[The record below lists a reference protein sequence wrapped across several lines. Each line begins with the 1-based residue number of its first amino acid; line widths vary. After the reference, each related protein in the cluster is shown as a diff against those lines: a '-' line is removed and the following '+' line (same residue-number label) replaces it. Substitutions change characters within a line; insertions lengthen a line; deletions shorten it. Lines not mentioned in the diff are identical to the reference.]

1 MMQSSST
8 RRFPGT
14 PPRVTRGSTH
24 EAMSGIIGILL
35 EVGQFVS
42 LLLCILCLYA
52 FVHTVFFTPFT
63 STHERLLSSFKM
75 FLLAAGVCSLSG
87 WIFAEEE
94 WRQGN
99 PNPCVSAT
107 LPMKA
112 FFWVTLAILIL
123 FLVSWYLEEYFLPL
137 RAQPLW

>member
-1 MMQSSST
+1 MTQSSST
-8 RRFPGT
+8 RRFPAT
-14 PPRVTRGSTH
+14 ARTTRGSTH
-24 EAMSGIIGILL
+24 QEKSGVLGILL
-35 EVGQFVS
+35 ELGQFVS

-52 FVHTVFFTPFT
+52 FFHTVFFTPFNG
-63 STHERLLSSFKM
+63 THERLLSSFKM
-75 FLLAAGVCSLSG
+75 FLLAAGACSLSG

-99 PNPCVSAT
+99 PNPSVSET

-112 FFWVTLAILIL
+112 FYWVTLAILIL